1 MKAESSDGLRPG
13 EDIEA
18 EAAEWVIRLADPELT
33 EATQAAFLRWCDAD
47 PAHRSAFDTA
57 KRTWQELGL
66 IDSMPRRRRGRG
78 TLALAALAT
87 GLSFWFWQ
95 DDLRIRL
102 RADHVAAVG
111 ESLAVTLRDGSRVE
125 LSSGSALAVD
135 YDGRQRLIRLLE
147 GRAYFTAAPAAQQ
160 QGRPF
165 VVEAG
170 GMRITALGTQFSV
183 DLHESD
189 VAVLVA
195 EHSVRVEPI
204 AGAAAPV
211 VLAEGMGVDARP
223 DVIPAPVPRNV
234 DFANAWRS
242 GELVFDD
249 RPLGEVVAELN
260 RYRHGRIVLRGKDL
274 AGRRVSG
281 VFHTDDIGQ
290 AVDRIAGE
298 LGLRRLS
305 IPPLL
310 TVLY

>member
-1 MKAESSDGLRPG
+1 MKGQSSDSSRPG
-13 EDIEA
+13 GDAEA
-18 EAAEWVIRLADPELT
+18 EAAEWVIRLADPEAAD
-33 EATQAAFLRWCDAD
+33 EARAAFRDWLGRD
-47 PAHRSAFDTA
+47 PAHHGAFENA
-57 KRTWQELGL
+57 RRTWQELGL
-66 IDSMPRRRRGRG
+66 IGSMARRRRGRG
-78 TLALAALAT
+78 TLALAALAA
-87 GLSFWFWQ
+87 GLSLWFWQ

-111 ESLAVTLRDGSRVE
+111 ENLAIMLPDGSRAE
-125 LSSGSALAVD
+125 LASGAALAED
-135 YDGRQRLIRLLE
+135 YDGTQRLIRLLE

-170 GMRITALGTQFSV
+170 GIRITALGTQFSV
-183 DLHESD
+183 DLHENE

-204 AGAAAPV
+204 AGPAASV

-223 DVIPAPVPRNV
+223 GLIPTPTLRDM

-274 AGRRVSG
+274 AARRVSG

-305 IPPLL
+305 VPPLV